1 MPFEQRQRKK
11 LENQKKSALAVLVV
25 KNACGASIKYQ
36 GITSTQGTPF
46 QKDGIHL
53 SDMGNEI
60 FVIF

>member
-1 MPFEQRQRKK
+1 MPFEQRQRK
-11 LENQKKSALAVLVV
+11 LENQKKSALAVFVV

-36 GITSTQGTPF
+36 GITSTQGTLF